1 MAKLTEKEIEQLQQE
16 LKEKTEEI
24 KAIYDKLMEV
34 GDVPLSDDILDTIAG
49 GRDRDC
55 TIPEPTIELPPPCV
69 PPRPDDPFL
78 P

>member
-55 TIPEPTIELPPPCV
+55 TIPEPTIELPPP
-69 PPRPDDPFL
+69 PEPNIFDPF
-78 P
+78 

>member
-24 KAIYDKLMEV
+24 KVIYDKLMEV

-49 GRDRDC
+49 GYPHADDSFGVLS
-55 TIPEPTIELPPPCV
+55 ISFEPPP
-69 PPRPDDPFL
+69 PGFSGFPD
-78 P
+78 

>member
-24 KAIYDKLMEV
+24 KVIYDKLVEV
-34 GDVPLSDDILDTIAG
+34 GEAPLSDDILDTISG

-55 TIPEPTIELPPPCV
+55 TIPEPTIELPEPPN
-69 PPRPDDPFL
+69 PIL
-78 P
+78 PEP